1 MLYHF
6 SYVWE
11 NIHADF
17 HAAESLLQKGDKIS
31 LLENWLRK
39 GWPIWE
45 RSMTTIGLH
54 FIGGLIILILGAELL
69 VRGASRLAAAY
80 GVPPLV
86 IGLTIVAA
94 GTASPEIAV
103 SIQAASTG
111 QGSLTL
117 GNVLGS
123 NIFNILFVL
132 GVTALVAPIVIAE
145 QLIRLDAPIMVGV
158 SVLVYGLASDG
169 NLGVFDGMLL
179 LAGLAG
185 YTIFALRQ
193 SRKES
198 KKVQGEYARE
208 FAEKEEHTLWNTLK
222 NLIFILVGL
231 GLLVLGARWLVD
243 SAVAI
248 ATSIGVSEL
257 VIGLTIVA
265 VGTSLPE
272 VATSIIAGIKGESDI
287 AVGNAVGSNI
297 FNLLGVVGFSG
308 VLAPGG
314 IGVAE
319 QVLRV
324 DFLVMVFVALVCM
337 PIFYVDN
344 NVSRWEGTLLLSY
357 YVLYTIYLLLLAAQS
372 SMLPTVILF
381 VSFYVPL
388 TFIALIMITFRAAW
402 LKRAARRP
410 TP

>member
-1 MLYHF
+1 
-6 SYVWE
+6 
-11 NIHADF
+11 
-17 HAAESLLQKGDKIS
+17 
-31 LLENWLRK
+31 
-39 GWPIWE
+39 
-45 RSMTTIGLH
+45 MTTIILH
-54 FIGGLIILILGAELL
+54 FIGGLIILIFGAELL

-80 GVPPLV
+80 GVSPLV
-86 IGLTIVAA
+86 IGLTIVAI

-132 GVTALVAPIVIAE
+132 GVTAVVAPIVIAE

-158 SVLVYGLASDG
+158 SLLAYGLASDG
-169 NLGVFDGMLL
+169 NLGVFDGLIL
-179 LAGLAG
+179 LAGVVG

-198 KKVQGEYARE
+198 KKVQSEYALE
-208 FAEKEEHTLWNTLK
+208 FAEKEEHTVWNTVR
-222 NLIFILVGL
+222 NLIFILTGL
-231 GLLVLGARWLVD
+231 GLLIFGAGWLVD

-248 ATSIGVSEL
+248 AISIGVSEL
-257 VIGLTIVA
+257 VVGLTIVA

-272 VATSIIAGIKGESDI
+272 VATSIIAAVKGESDI

-314 IGVAE
+314 IVVAE

-344 NVSRWEGTLLLSY
+344 RISRWEGALLFSY
-357 YVLYTIYLLLLAAQS
+357 YVLYTTYLLLLAAES
-372 SMLPTVILF
+372 SILPTLTLF

-402 LKRAARRP
+402 QKKASQRP
-410 TP
+410 IP